1 MRETD
6 LARPHTQ
13 PAADERGHRGRMMG
27 AAERAGADEAATLE
41 PARDRGDHRYFE
53 RLGRREVG
61 KDARHARRHQRLAGA
76 GRSRHHQLMRSVE
89 RRVGQECVSTCRS
102 RWSPYL
108 KKIKKSKVY
117 STTD

>member
-27 AAERAGADEAATLE
+27 AAERAGADEAATLK

-53 RLGRREVG
+53 RLGRSEVG
-61 KDARHARRHQRLAGA
+61 KDARQDRKSVVEGKSVSVRVDLGGRR
-76 GRSRHHQLMRSVE
+76 
-89 RRVGQECVSTCRS
+89 T
-102 RWSPYL
+102 
-108 KKIKKSKVY
+108 IKKKK
-117 STTD
+117 TTETS